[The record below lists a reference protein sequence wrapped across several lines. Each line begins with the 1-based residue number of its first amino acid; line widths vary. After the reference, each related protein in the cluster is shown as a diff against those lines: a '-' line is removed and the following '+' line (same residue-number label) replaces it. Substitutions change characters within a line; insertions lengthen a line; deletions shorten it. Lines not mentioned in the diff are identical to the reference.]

1 MAAVR
6 QADVVWKGDL
16 ISGSGV
22 VSASTSRSFTELPV
36 SWAARTE
43 LADGRTSPEEL
54 IAAAHA
60 SCFAMAL
67 SGGLGRSGVRPERL
81 EVSAKVTFDN
91 VGGNWKVVSSE
102 LSVRGR
108 VPGMDASAFR
118 QAADAAKENCPVSQA
133 LKGNVSLSV
142 EAALEG

>member
-81 EVSAKVTFDN
+81 EVIAKVTFDN

-118 QAADAAKENCPVSQA
+118 QAADAAKENCHVSQA